1 MPAFW
6 SLLSITYVVYR
17 LTSRPL
23 EVHLSSVLDCIVLH
37 GKVLRCPAIDS
48 PGKERLASPFILI
61 CLSDL
66 SFRLISAFTSLSL
79 AYFMV
84 ILEARE
90 SGEWEWTPVMEVSM
104 SCKS

>member
-1 MPAFW
+1 MLHAESCHSAYSTESQPA
-6 SLLSITYVVYR
+6 V
-17 LTSRPL
+17 PDH
-23 EVHLSSVLDCIVLH
+23 ELH
-37 GKVLRCPAIDS
+37 TIDS

-90 SGEWEWTPVMEVSM
+90 SGEWEWTPVMAVSM
-104 SCKS
+104 SCKG

>member
-1 MPAFW
+1 MYG
-6 SLLSITYVVYR
+6 LLVHCILLQRSALSRVTVHIALNRIPPYPTTSYIQ
-17 LTSRPL
+17 LT
-23 EVHLSSVLDCIVLH
+23 
-37 GKVLRCPAIDS
+37 DS